1 MNQSEIHEKVE
12 IIVRQTNYSHEEAE
26 KKLKLYNFD
35 YTKVI
40 LDFIKPCNNQTQKT
54 NEERK
59 VKSVNQQIYKNIRH
73 YLDNGVI
80 DKARQRGYYQEIDNY
95 SNNVE
100 LELKD
105 KEDNNENRIIDI

>member
-12 IIVRQTNYSHEEAE
+12 IVLRQTNYSREEAE
-26 KKLKLYNFD
+26 QKLKLYNYD

-40 LDFIKPCNNQTQKT
+40 LDFIKSGSNQSQEKS
-54 NEERK
+54 EERK
-59 VKSVNQQIYKNIRH
+59 VKSVNQEIYRNIRH
-73 YLDNGVI
+73 YLDNGVV
-80 DKARQRGYYQEIDNY
+80 DKARQRGYYQEVDNY

-105 KEDNNENRIIDI
+105 KEDNNENTIIDL

>member
-12 IIVRQTNYSHEEAE
+12 IIIRQTDYSHEEAE
-26 KKLKLYNFD
+26 EKLKLYNFD

-40 LDFIKPCNNQTQKT
+40 LEFMKTGSNQSEK
-54 NEERK
+54 NSEERN
-59 VKSVNQQIYKNIRH
+59 VKSVNQQIYKNIRD

-80 DKARQRGYYQEIDNY
+80 DKARQRGYYQELDNY
-95 SNNVE
+95 SNTVE

-105 KEDNNENRIIDI
+105 KKDNNENTIIDI